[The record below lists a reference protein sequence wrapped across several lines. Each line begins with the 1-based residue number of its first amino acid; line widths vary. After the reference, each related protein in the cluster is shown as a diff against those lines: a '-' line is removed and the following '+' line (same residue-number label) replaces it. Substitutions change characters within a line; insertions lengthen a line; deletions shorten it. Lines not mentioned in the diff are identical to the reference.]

1 MNWLPKRRPSPA
13 LVISLIALF
22 VAMGGTGYAAVHLGK
37 NTVGTR
43 QLKKN
48 AVTSSKVKNNSLTG
62 ADIKNGS
69 LTGADVNLGALG
81 TVPAATN
88 ATNATNAVNAT
99 NATNAGTAN
108 VANSIGGVFYV
119 EGNSVTAP
127 GKGTSTYGESDSS
140 NATCPAG
147 TVVIGAG
154 SVSGAAGVE
163 VSEEDIHSSTPGGN
177 PDTVRVY
184 FDNFNDNDVTDNFA
198 EAVCAAAHSVSNP
211 SALAPAKK
219 SASR

>member
-1 MNWLPKRRPSPA
+1 MDWLPKRRPSPA

-22 VAMGGTGYAAVHLGK
+22 VALGGTGYAAVHLGK

-43 QLKKN
+43 QLKNN
-48 AVTSSKVKNNSLTG
+48 AVTSSKVKNGSITA
-62 ADIKNGS
+62 ADIKSGS
-69 LTGADVNLGALG
+69 ITGSKINLGALG
-81 TVPAATN
+81 TVPS
-88 ATNATNAVNAT
+88 ATNATNAVNAV
-99 NATNAGTAN
+99 NATNAGVAG

-119 EGNSVTAP
+119 QGNNVTAP
-127 GKGTSTYGESDSS
+127 ANGGTGFGESPRSE
-140 NATCPAG
+140 ATCPAG

-154 SVSGAAGVE
+154 SASGAAGVE
-163 VSEEDIHSSTPGGN
+163 VSEEFINSSTPGGN

-184 FDNFNDNDVTDNFA
+184 FDNFTNSDVTDNFA